1 MSTIEAFIGGNLGY
15 CMSRLG
21 GGVVLSVF
29 SRLFR
34 IYQEKLEAAKAQL
47 GNTVMSAV
55 FFWRFVALLRI
66 FVGPIVGITKMPYS

>member
-1 MSTIEAFIGGNLGY
+1 MSTIEAFICGNLGY

-21 GGVVLSVF
+21 GCVVLSVF

-34 IYQEKLEAAKAQL
+34 IYQKKLEAAKAQL

-55 FFWRFVALLRI
+55 FF
-66 FVGPIVGITKMPYS
+66 